1 MFRKTIFWIHL
12 GCGVLA
18 GLVILMM
25 SFTGVVLTYE
35 RQIEAWAEKQHYV
48 PESDQSTRLSLE
60 QLQFIAQKERGDF
73 NPNTV
78 VVINDPGAPVSFTA
92 ARRGGGGGFSLNPYT
107 GEKMETGSP
116 ALESFFSTTTA
127 IHRRFNVAGDN
138 RNLARG
144 ITGASNLMFLFLL
157 ISGLYLWFPKIWNWS
172 MFRIRFAFR
181 GTAGNSKA
189 RDFNWHHVFGI
200 WSVIPLIF
208 VVATATVFY
217 YPWANNL
224 MYQVY
229 GEEPPSQD
237 QGPAPASGNTTAQ
250 QNVGSVPFIPEF
262 LSFDQLFTNA
272 ASYIEQSSS
281 ERSSGWRQIS
291 LTLPDENSRTVRFA
305 IDQGNGGEP
314 HKRHT
319 LILSRETGEVSSW
332 QPFSSQSPGSQTQSI
347 IRYLHTGEVLGILGQ
362 TIAGLVSLTSLF
374 MVWTGLA
381 LACRRLISPLYRKKS
396 APAD

>member
-12 GCGVLA
+12 GCGVFA

-35 RQIEAWAEKQHYV
+35 RQIEAWAEQQHYV
-48 PESDQSTRLSLE
+48 PESAQTARLSLE
-60 QLQFIAQKERGDF
+60 QLQFIALTEHSDF
-73 NPNTV
+73 TPSTLV
-78 VVINDPGAPVSFTA
+78 VLNDPGAPVSFTPG
-92 ARRGGGGGFSLNPYT
+92 RRGGGGGINLNPYT
-107 GEKMETGSP
+107 GEEMETSSP
-116 ALESFFSTTTA
+116 ALETFFSTTTA
-127 IHRRFNVAGDN
+127 IHRRFNVTGDN

-144 ITGASNLMFLFLL
+144 ITSASNLMFLFLL
-157 ISGLYLWFPKIWNWS
+157 ISGLYLWFPKIWNWG

-208 VVATATVFY
+208 VVTTATVFY

-224 MYQVY
+224 LYQVY
-229 GEEPPSQD
+229 GEEPPSQG
-237 QGPAPASGNTTAQ
+237 QGPAPATRNISAQ
-250 QNVGSVPFIPEF
+250 ENVGSVPFIPEF
-262 LSFDQLFTNA
+262 HSSDQLFINA

-291 LTLPDENSRTVRFA
+291 LTLPEENSRTVRFV

-314 HKRHT
+314 HKRHA
-319 LILSRETGEVSSW
+319 LVLSRETGEVTNW
-332 QPFSSQSPGSQTQSI
+332 EPFSSQSRGSQTRSI
-347 IRYLHTGEVLGILGQ
+347 VRYLHTGEALGILGQ

-381 LACRRLISPLYRKKS
+381 LAWRRLISPLYRKKS
-396 APAD
+396 VPAA

>member
-12 GCGVLA
+12 GCGVAA

-25 SFTGVVLTYE
+25 SFTGVLLTYE
-35 RQIEAWAEKQHYV
+35 RQILAWAEQQHYV

-60 QLQFIAQKERGDF
+60 QLHFIAQKERGDF
-73 NPNTV
+73 NPNTI
-78 VVINDPGAPVSFTA
+78 VVINDPGAPVSFTT

-116 ALESFFSTTTA
+116 VLENFFSITTA
-127 IHRRFNVAGDN
+127 THRRFNVTGEN
-138 RNLARG
+138 RELARG

-157 ISGLYLWFPKIWNWS
+157 ISGMYLWVPKIWKWG

-189 RDFNWHHVFGI
+189 RYFNWHHVFGI
-200 WSVIPLIF
+200 WSAIPLVF
-208 VVATATVFY
+208 VVTTASVFY

-224 MYQVY
+224 VYQVY
-229 GEEPPSQD
+229 DEDLPSQVE
-237 QGPAPASGNTTAQ
+237 GPAPATGNTTTEL
-250 QNVGSVPFIPEF
+250 NVGSMPSIPEF
-262 LSFDQLFTNA
+262 LSFDQLFANTT
-272 ASYIEQSSS
+272 SYIEQSSN
-281 ERSSGWRQIS
+281 ESSGGWRQIS
-291 LTLPDENSRTVRFA
+291 LTLPGETSNTINFA

-314 HKRHT
+314 HKRHK
-319 LILSRETGEVSSW
+319 LVLSRETGEISIW
-332 QPFSSQSPGSQTQSI
+332 QPFSSQSKGSQARSI

-381 LACRRLISPLYRKKS
+381 LAWRRLISPLYRKKS
-396 APAD
+396 IPNA